1 MKTSAQGRQMIRDEE
16 GFRPYAYPD
25 PLSELARTTPHI
37 AWGYKPAR
45 ELFAAL
51 PGNYRALNPAPWT
64 VGFGQTVGVD
74 EFTSMTVD
82 EAEADLDAKLPQY
95 EALVNTALTYPPTQV
110 QFDAL
115 VCLAWNCPAALDPK
129 KSSIVKAH
137 NRGDFEA
144 AGKAFELYNKSGGR
158 VSPALVNRRRRE
170 AVLYLRSTVE
180 IPLGTSPQV
189 VDEPKPL
196 TASKIN
202 IASTT
207 AGAVASVG
215 AVTQVLDAIKQFKDG
230 VDSLGTWLMPVAFI
244 AIIIACGVVV
254 WQRIELRNKGV
265 V

>member
-1 MKTSAQGRQMIRDEE
+1 MIRDEE

-25 PLSELARTTPHI
+25 PLSPLARATPHI
-37 AWGYKPAR
+37 PWGYKPAR
-45 ELFAAL
+45 ELFERL
-51 PGNYRALNPAPWT
+51 TPHYRAFSAAPWT
-64 VGFGQTVGVD
+64 VGFGQTVGID
-74 EFTSMTVD
+74 ETTSMTLQ
-82 EAEADLDAKLPQY
+82 EAEANLDSKLPHY
-95 EALVNTALTYPPTQV
+95 EEIVNRALTLPPTQA

-115 VCLAWNCPAALDPK
+115 VCLAWNCPSALDPK

-137 NRGDFEA
+137 NRGDHAA
-144 AGKAFELYNKSGGR
+144 AGKAFELYNKSGGV
-158 VSPALVNRRRRE
+158 VSQALINRRRRE
-170 AVLYLRSTVE
+170 SLMYLRSTAEV
-180 IPLGTSPQV
+180 PMGTSPQV

-215 AVTQVLDAIKQFKDG
+215 AVTQVLDAVKQFKDG

-254 WQRIELRNKGV
+254 WQRVELRNKGV